1 LGLASEKEAAESL
14 MKQKRAA
21 TERINFTERR
31 IESLASPSRRIIYD
45 EKVQAL
51 GLKLEPTGKKTFFWF
66 RAVAGKPTWKTIG
79 PWPDISL
86 DTARQKAAE
95 YNGRLAEWQK
105 EGSRGPNPF
114 EIRRGELTLGELFES
129 YIARHLRPHAHH
141 PEKAEYEFRSILKS
155 HLSRWQTKPVS
166 AIRRKEVL
174 DLHMAIGEK
183 HKPMANKAIE
193 SLRQVINWAIKN
205 ELWSGENPVAKVA
218 MFHKESRTRF
228 VEPNEMPRLFAAL
241 KSEKNPDVVDFV
253 NLSLWTGAR
262 KMDVLSMRWSD
273 VSLDDNRWLVPDPK
287 NRAPYQIALT
297 DEAVAI
303 LKRRRNDSQ
312 WVFPSFGRTGH
323 LMDIK
328 KRWKALLVRAGIKN
342 LRQHDLRRT
351 LGSWQAGQGSSLL
364 VIGKSL
370 GHRSLKSTQI
380 YSQLNLDPVRESV
393 QAATKA
399 MIVAGRKKLKAANRG

>member
-1 LGLASEKEAAESL
+1 MTPK
-14 MKQKRAA
+14 KRAE
-21 TERINFTERR
+21 TQRINFTERR
-31 IESLASPSRRIIYD
+31 IESLASPKRRIIYD

-95 YNGRLAEWQK
+95 YNGKLAEWQK
-105 EGSRGPNPF
+105 EGSRGPSPF
-114 EIRRGELTLGELFES
+114 ETPRGELTLGELFES

-141 PEKAEYEFRSILKS
+141 PEKAEYEIRCVLKRYFT
-155 HLSRWQTKPVS
+155 RWQTKPVS

-174 DLHMAIGEK
+174 DLHMAIGER
-183 HKPMANKAIE
+183 HKPMANKVIE

-205 ELWSGENPVAKVA
+205 ELWAGENPCANVA

-241 KSEKNPDVVDFV
+241 KSEKNLDVVDFV

-262 KMDVLSMRWSD
+262 KMDVLSMRWQD
-273 VSLDDNRWLVPDPK
+273 ISLEDNRWLVPDPK

-297 DEAVAI
+297 PEAVTI
-303 LKRRRNDSQ
+303 LKKRLTERRDGNT
-312 WVFPSFGRTGH
+312 WVFPSYGRTGH

-328 KRWKALLVRAGIKN
+328 KRWKALLVRAGIQN

-393 QAATKA
+393 AAATKA
-399 MIVAGRKKLKAANRG
+399 MIVAGRRKPKQLKAANRG